1 MRISQSSYKIHV
13 QASLSYFSSEP
24 CPIQIHSIKKIVYAE
39 ARHAVSCNQR
49 LAPYRYLMTWI
60 HYLLL
65 AIIQGITEFLPVS
78 SSAHLILPAKVFGW
92 PDQGPLIDLMAHLG
106 SLGAVVLYYKADVKR
121 IVAGSFDLLSMNSE
135 RQSRKRA
142 QLALFILIATPPA
155 LIVGFSMSVIGWD
168 EAVRSPFIIAWAMIG
183 FGIILWLADIWGKRV
198 KTIETM
204 DWKAAVIIG
213 FAQVLAFIPGTSR
226 SGITMTAARGLGF
239 TRSESAKFSMLMA
252 IPIILAGGLYA
263 LLKLIKTGHGGD
275 NTASLGD
282 GLIVAGLSFVAA
294 YFAITLFMKLI
305 ERISFL
311 PFMLYRLA
319 LGGVLLWWL
328 YQGGGQ

>member
-1 MRISQSSYKIHV
+1 
-13 QASLSYFSSEP
+13 
-24 CPIQIHSIKKIVYAE
+24 
-39 ARHAVSCNQR
+39 
-49 LAPYRYLMTWI
+49 MTWI

-65 AIIQGITEFLPVS
+65 AIIQGITEFLPIS

-106 SLGAVVLYYKADVKR
+106 SLGAVILYYRKDVR
-121 IVAGSFDLLSMNSE
+121 RMVAGGFDLLSFKPE
-135 RQSRKRA
+135 RQCRKRA
-142 QLALFILIATPPA
+142 QLALFILVATPPA
-155 LIVGFSMSVIGWD
+155 LIVGFAMSMVGWA
-168 EAVRSPFIIAWAMIG
+168 EAVRSPLVIAWAMIG
-183 FGIILWLADIWGKRV
+183 FGIILWLADVWGKQI

-204 DWKAAVIIG
+204 NWKAAMLIG

-239 TRSESAKFSMLMA
+239 TRSESARFSMLMA
-252 IPIILAGGLYA
+252 MPIILAGGVYA
-263 LLKLIKTGHGGD
+263 FLRLIKNGNSGTGAA
-275 NTASLGD
+275 NLVD

-294 YFAITLFMKLI
+294 YFAITIFMKLI

-319 LGGVLLWWL
+319 LGGLLLWWL
-328 YQGGGQ
+328 SQGGA

>member
-1 MRISQSSYKIHV
+1 
-13 QASLSYFSSEP
+13 
-24 CPIQIHSIKKIVYAE
+24 
-39 ARHAVSCNQR
+39 
-49 LAPYRYLMTWI
+49 MTWI

-65 AIIQGITEFLPVS
+65 AIIQGITEFLPIS

-106 SLGAVVLYYKADVKR
+106 SLGAVILYYRKDVR
-121 IVAGSFDLLSMNSE
+121 RMVAGGFDLLSFKPE
-135 RQSRKRA
+135 RQCRKRA
-142 QLALFILIATPPA
+142 QLALFILVATPPA
-155 LIVGFSMSVIGWD
+155 LIVGFAMSMVGWA
-168 EAVRSPFIIAWAMIG
+168 EAVRSPLIIAWAMIG
-183 FGIILWLADIWGKRV
+183 FGIILWLADVWGKQI

-204 DWKAAVIIG
+204 NWKAAMLIG

-239 TRSESAKFSMLMA
+239 TRSESARFSMLMA
-252 IPIILAGGLYA
+252 MPIILAGGVYA
-263 LLKLIKTGHGGD
+263 FLRLIKNGNSGTGAA
-275 NTASLGD
+275 NLVD

-294 YFAITLFMKLI
+294 YFAITIFMKLI

-319 LGGVLLWWL
+319 LGGLLLWWL
-328 YQGGGQ
+328 SQGGA